1 MPLTQQT
8 LDYLIQPFKARG
20 DIRLYEAL
28 KKLGDTQIELE
39 NELNADEPI
48 LKSVQLRYVLPGVQA
63 VANDVLPSDA
73 RIRFPLDSSNNFPVS
88 VLQLTRAYVSAKVA
102 PVGSTYIVDVLIS
115 KDGGTT
121 FNSIFAPTN
130 ANKLVLPIGL
140 KVIKYGNNFITNT
153 LQDGWPVRIDVL
165 QADGTVAGCE
175 VILEGNLIV

>member
-28 KKLGDTQIELE
+28 KKLGDVQIELE
-39 NELNADEPI
+39 SELNSDEPI
-48 LKSVQLRYVLPGVQA
+48 LKSFQMRFILPGVQA
-63 VANDVLPSDA
+63 VANDVLPTDS

-88 VLQLTRAYVSAKVA
+88 VLQLTRSYVSAKVA
-102 PVGSTYIVDVLIS
+102 PVGSSYIVDVLTS

-121 FNSIFAPTN
+121 FNSIYAPTN
-130 ANKLVLPIGL
+130 ANKLVLPIGQ

-153 LQDGWPVRIDVL
+153 LQDGWPMRINVL
-165 QADGTVAGCE
+165 QADGTVAAVE
-175 VILEGNLIV
+175 VVIEGNLII